1 MPKPNKNKKP
11 EPGSPA
17 VRKILGQSHPYRIKK
32 FGLYQY
38 QVVKLGEGG
47 GEVVMG
53 TENVYGVVASDLID
67 LIFHDINPGH
77 R

>member
-1 MPKPNKNKKP
+1 MARPHKKL
-11 EPGSPA
+11 EPGSPTT
-17 VRKILGQSHPYRIKK
+17 RKILGQSHPYRIMK

-38 QVVKLGEGG
+38 QVIKIREDGSEIPLGH
-47 GEVVMG
+47 
-53 TENVYGVVASDLID
+53 ENVYGVVASDLID